1 MTKTTN
7 AYNDVLNGKLD
18 LENVDY
24 ETFNEIMTSW
34 TEQLEL
40 HGGSKAAV
48 IATAK
53 KQQKQ
58 LINENGKE
66 NFKANVDRWLN
77 ENE

>member
-7 AYNDVLNGKLD
+7 AYNDLLNGKLNI
-18 LENVDY
+18 ETVDY
-24 ETFNEIMTSW
+24 ETFDEIMKSW
-34 TEQLEL
+34 TEQLES

-53 KQQKQ
+53 RQQKQ
-58 LINENGKE
+58 LINEDSKE

>member
-1 MTKTTN
+1 MTRITN

-24 ETFNEIMTSW
+24 ETSNEIMTSW

-53 KQQKQ
+53 NNK
-58 LINENGKE
+58 NN
-66 NFKANVDRWLN
+66 
-77 ENE
+77 

>member
-7 AYNDVLNGKLD
+7 AYNDLLNGKLNI
-18 LENVDY
+18 ETVDY
-24 ETFNEIMTSW
+24 ETFDEIMKSW
-34 TEQLEL
+34 TKQLES

-48 IATAK
+48 TATAK
-53 KQQKQ
+53 RQQKQ
-58 LINENGKE
+58 LINEDGKE